1 MPNRT
6 RRTTSRRPATVSHR
20 AVGPLE
26 KVIKDEVS
34 ARMRPRLGLH
44 EREPIPEPIQ
54 SLVDAAAR
62 DVAENAVE
70 IAVIHE
76 VEETARNLARVSSA
90 WPTSDVRTVSFDL
103 DLLQD
108 AEKLAAKSKAL
119 QGAGF
124 TREEAL
130 RLLVAE
136 ISAGGSIFSSA

>member
-1 MPNRT
+1 
-6 RRTTSRRPATVSHR
+6 
-20 AVGPLE
+20 
-26 KVIKDEVS
+26 
-34 ARMRPRLGLH
+34 MRPRLGLH